1 MSKEENSSEE
11 SIRLELLAEIISKL
25 TSMEK
30 RLDKLENGNGLS
42 IEVDTNYSSKIP
54 QSRSP
59 SLGSIGEKVDE
70 EETLSNTEDI
80 IKEKIRK
87 AVDHIIAYSKEVP
100 YIMNK

>member
-1 MSKEENSSEE
+1 MSELKEDKI
-11 SIRLELLAEIISKL
+11 SILIELVASLNDRL
-25 TSMEK
+25 T
-30 RLDKLENGNGLS
+30 KLEEKVNGNSLS
-42 IEVDTNYSSKIP
+42 KIIDTENYSKISQP
-54 QSRSP
+54 RSP